1 MFGLLGGF
9 YIGNSYSLGLSFYL
23 VFCRGIILSINLV
36 LYLEMYC
43 IDISNVFRNVIISLG
58 INIRI
63 VNVLYLSNDIYM
75 YVKYIYNE
83 NILKFLYKYF
93 NYNIYI

>member
-1 MFGLLGGF
+1 
-9 YIGNSYSLGLSFYL
+9 
-23 VFCRGIILSINLV
+23 
-36 LYLEMYC
+36 MYC
-43 IDISNVFRNVIISLG
+43 IDISNVFRNVMINLG
-58 INIRI
+58 INISI
-63 VNVLYLSNDIYM
+63 VNVLYLSNGICIYM

>member
-1 MFGLLGGF
+1 
-9 YIGNSYSLGLSFYL
+9 
-23 VFCRGIILSINLV
+23 
-36 LYLEMYC
+36 MYC
-43 IDISNVFRNVIISLG
+43 IDISNVFRNVMINLG
-58 INIRI
+58 INISI
-63 VNVLYLSNDIYM
+63 VNVLYLINDIYM

>member
-1 MFGLLGGF
+1 
-9 YIGNSYSLGLSFYL
+9 
-23 VFCRGIILSINLV
+23 
-36 LYLEMYC
+36 MYC
-43 IDISNVFRNVIISLG
+43 IDISNVIRNIMINLG
-58 INIRI
+58 INISI
-63 VNVLYLSNDIYM
+63 VNVLYLINDICM

>member
-1 MFGLLGGF
+1 M
-9 YIGNSYSLGLSFYL
+9 N
-23 VFCRGIILSINLV
+23 
-36 LYLEMYC
+36 C
-43 IDISNVFRNVIISLG
+43 IDISNVFRNVMISLG
-58 INIRI
+58 INISI
-63 VNVLYLSNDIYM
+63 VNVLYLINDIYM

>member
-1 MFGLLGGF
+1 
-9 YIGNSYSLGLSFYL
+9 
-23 VFCRGIILSINLV
+23 
-36 LYLEMYC
+36 MYC

-83 NILKFLYKYF
+83 NILKFLYIKYF

>member
-1 MFGLLGGF
+1 
-9 YIGNSYSLGLSFYL
+9 
-23 VFCRGIILSINLV
+23 
-36 LYLEMYC
+36 MYC
-43 IDISNVFRNVIISLG
+43 IDISNVFRNVMISLG
-58 INIRI
+58 INISI
-63 VNVLYLSNDIYM
+63 VNVLYLINDIYM

>member
-1 MFGLLGGF
+1 
-9 YIGNSYSLGLSFYL
+9 
-23 VFCRGIILSINLV
+23 
-36 LYLEMYC
+36 MYC
-43 IDISNVFRNVIISLG
+43 IDISNVFRNVMINLG
-58 INIRI
+58 INISI
-63 VNVLYLSNDIYM
+63 VNVLYLSNGIYM

>member
-1 MFGLLGGF
+1 
-9 YIGNSYSLGLSFYL
+9 
-23 VFCRGIILSINLV
+23 
-36 LYLEMYC
+36 MYC

-63 VNVLYLSNDIYM
+63 VNVLYLSNDIYIGM

>member
-1 MFGLLGGF
+1 
-9 YIGNSYSLGLSFYL
+9 
-23 VFCRGIILSINLV
+23 
-36 LYLEMYC
+36 MYC
-43 IDISNVFRNVIISLG
+43 IDISNVFRNVMISLG

-63 VNVLYLSNDIYM
+63 VNVLYLINDIYM

>member
-1 MFGLLGGF
+1 
-9 YIGNSYSLGLSFYL
+9 
-23 VFCRGIILSINLV
+23 
-36 LYLEMYC
+36 MYC
-43 IDISNVFRNVIISLG
+43 IDISNVFRNVMINLG
-58 INIRI
+58 INISI
-63 VNVLYLSNDIYM
+63 VIVLYLINDIYM

>member
-1 MFGLLGGF
+1 
-9 YIGNSYSLGLSFYL
+9 
-23 VFCRGIILSINLV
+23 
-36 LYLEMYC
+36 MYC
-43 IDISNVFRNVIISLG
+43 IDISNVIRNVMINLG
-58 INIRI
+58 INISI
-63 VNVLYLSNDIYM
+63 VIVLYLINDIYM

>member
-1 MFGLLGGF
+1 
-9 YIGNSYSLGLSFYL
+9 
-23 VFCRGIILSINLV
+23 
-36 LYLEMYC
+36 MYC

-93 NYNIYI
+93 NYNVYI

>member
-1 MFGLLGGF
+1 
-9 YIGNSYSLGLSFYL
+9 
-23 VFCRGIILSINLV
+23 
-36 LYLEMYC
+36 MYC
-43 IDISNVFRNVIISLG
+43 IDISNVFRNVMISLG

-63 VNVLYLSNDIYM
+63 VNVLYLINDIYM

-83 NILKFLYKYF
+83 NILKFLYIKYF